1 MSEEEF
7 VNEAALEAWLISKDV
22 PAAKAEVAAKKLYA
36 TGFDCPSALVGISSD
51 DLKASGLPIP
61 LAQSLKNKLATQQQS
76 GKLRCCRCCF
86 RVGVFQCAV
95 GIRKCLVLGIREI
108 E

>member
-1 MSEEEF
+1 MSEEVF

-36 TGFDCPSALVGISSD
+36 AGFDCPSALVGISSD

-61 LAQSLKNKLATQQQS
+61 LAQSLRNKLATPQQN
-76 GKLRCCRCCF
+76 GKLRCCRWLFSYCC
-86 RVGVFQCAV
+86 
-95 GIRKCLVLGIREI
+95 ILVCC
-108 E
+108 

>member
-76 GKLRCCRCCF
+76 GKLRCCR
-86 RVGVFQCAV
+86 RIVVFQCAV
-95 GIRKCLVLGIREI
+95 AIRKCWVLGIREFV
-108 E
+108 